1 MKMQMLQFQDQI
13 DREGDGL
20 RQSKIRSVLNKYM
33 VKDRTYHI
41 REIHVRG
48 DLFDVYFCNA
58 KERETE
64 VRNVLKNA
72 KERGEII
79 SPREDYY
86 VRVKQIV

>member
-13 DREGDGL
+13 DREGDDL

-48 DLFDVYFCNA
+48 DLFDVYFCDA

-64 VRNVLKNA
+64 V
-72 KERGEII
+72 IPI
-79 SPREDYY
+79 
-86 VRVKQIV
+86 VRIKFV

>member
-33 VKDRTYHI
+33 VKDRAYHI

-48 DLFDVYFCNA
+48 DLFDVYFCGA

-79 SPREDYY
+79 SPRED
-86 VRVKQIV
+86 